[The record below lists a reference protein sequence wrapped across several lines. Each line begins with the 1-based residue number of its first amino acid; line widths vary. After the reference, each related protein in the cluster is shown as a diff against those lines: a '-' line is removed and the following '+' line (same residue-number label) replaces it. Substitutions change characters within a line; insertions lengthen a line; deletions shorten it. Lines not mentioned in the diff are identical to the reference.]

1 MCDHVWI
8 FEARTLSTQPVRR
21 RCGMCGVYRMEPR
34 CREPGTS
41 TCSFPMTKTPL
52 GEAATCLAVGE
63 HCCGAVAGEPGQLG
77 AAKDGWSS
85 EWNKNPTS
93 QNCLPGPILGWIIQP
108 T

>member
-1 MCDHVWI
+1 VQTVGCMRQQVPMLVNRAALDGHAVPDGRNRLI
-8 FEARTLSTQPVRR
+8 
-21 RCGMCGVYRMEPR
+21 EP
-34 CREPGTS
+34 
-41 TCSFPMTKTPL
+41 FPMTKTPL